1 MPPEAQQNTG
11 PTGLRLVE
19 IAGPAS
25 ERVRFFQDG
34 ERAYKHV
41 RDHLLSRPERDSW
54 RLVIPELERL
64 LDFDNENAVW
74 DFHRRAARTSG
85 VMAQNLYDCYSR
97 AVEADCLDS
106 GRLGWHRT
114 EEQTTISLGTSGVL
128 TVITSRVVRSA
139 RLPGL
144 GTAEV
149 TIKSHGVPVDS
160 PKMPRHRPMRSWH
173 RNGKSDERHPKEERR
188 KEKRESRW
196 TEEQKLFFRVFRVAV
211 QHIMRSYHR
220 SYDLLGERFHGD
232 DAAWLKD
239 TLPRRSR
246 LKFEDW
252 VKLRE
257 QCGRKQ
263 VIP

>member
-1 MPPEAQQNTG
+1 MPPDAQQNAG
-11 PTGLRLVE
+11 MTGLRLVE
-19 IAGPAS
+19 ISGPTL
-25 ERVRFFQDG
+25 ERIRFFQDW
-34 ERAYKHV
+34 EKAYKHV
-41 RDHLLSRPERDSW
+41 RDHLLSRPERDGW
-54 RLVIPELERL
+54 RLVIPEINGL
-64 LDFDNENAVW
+64 LDLDNEDAVW
-74 DFHRRAARTSG
+74 DYHRRAARTSG
-85 VMAQNLYDCYSR
+85 SSAQDLYDCYSR

-106 GRLGWHRT
+106 KTLGWHRT
-114 EEQTTISLGTSGVL
+114 EEQTTIALGTSGVL
-128 TVITSRVVRSA
+128 TVVTNQVVKSA

-144 GTAEV
+144 GIAEM
-149 TIKSHGVPVDS
+149 TIESHGIPVDS
-160 PKMPRHRPMRSWH
+160 PRMPRHRPMRSWH

-188 KEKRESRW
+188 KEERESQW
-196 TEEQKLFFRVFRVAV
+196 TREQKLFFRVFRMAV
-211 QHIMRSYHR
+211 QHIMRAYHR

-252 VKLRE
+252 LKLRE